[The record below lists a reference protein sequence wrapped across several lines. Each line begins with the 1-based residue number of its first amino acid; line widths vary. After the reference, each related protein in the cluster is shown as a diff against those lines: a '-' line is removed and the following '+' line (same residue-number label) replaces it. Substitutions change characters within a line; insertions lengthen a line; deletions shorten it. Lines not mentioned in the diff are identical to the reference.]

1 MNGLRGRAGSCVLS
15 TCSQKIWLSRWPAA
29 WFQRVPSVC
38 SSFLQVASFGIVINQ
53 MWSLMD
59 EIFTSDCDYCRGTGR
74 IICRHCHGTKTL
86 RRRPG
91 EFHYQHM
98 AVVDRSPRD
107 L

>member
-1 MNGLRGRAGSCVLS
+1 MYLCCLQPGSSGALL
-15 TCSQKIWLSRWPAA
+15 CSP
-29 WFQRVPSVC
+29 C
-38 SSFLQVASFGIVINQ
+38 LQVASFGIVINQ

>member
-1 MNGLRGRAGSCVLS
+1 MHLHLGCYASSSCSTHNNGRS
-15 TCSQKIWLSRWPAA
+15 
-29 WFQRVPSVC
+29 
-38 SSFLQVASFGIVINQ
+38 LQVASFGIVINQ

-59 EIFTSDCDYCRGTGR
+59 EIFTSDCNYCRGTGR

-86 RRRPG
+86 RSRPG

-98 AVVDRSPRD
+98 AVVDRSPKD

>member
-1 MNGLRGRAGSCVLS
+1 MARQSGQLELHDLIA
-15 TCSQKIWLSRWPAA
+15 CSLALLMRFLGGAY
-29 WFQRVPSVC
+29 
-38 SSFLQVASFGIVINQ
+38 LQVASFGIVINQ

-59 EIFTSDCDYCRGTGR
+59 EIFTSECDYCRGTGR

-86 RRRPG
+86 RKRPG